1 MTTIALGRTLA
12 LNLAPGPSTRFVLRR
27 LLAAIPLL
35 LAVSALVFW
44 MISLLPGNTAQQ
56 LLGIEA
62 TDEQVARLASQ
73 LHLDRPPIERYVQ
86 WLGNAVQGDFGRSL
100 TSGQR
105 ISTLLLQRFPVTL
118 ELVGLS
124 LLLAIGFAVPVALL
138 AARRPNGIVD
148 RLTAVIN
155 IAGLSAASYVLALLL
170 VLVFAVK
177 LALLPS
183 LGFSPITEGIW
194 RNLRSLALPAI
205 ALAIPLFSLYTRF
218 LRSDLIEQLQGEDYI
233 MTAVAKG
240 IGPWRVL
247 VHHALRNS
255 ALGLVTLVALNV
267 GPLIGGTVIME
278 QLFGL
283 PGLGQLLLQAIHLRD
298 VMVVQAAVV
307 VLAIATVLSSLAADI
322 LYAALDPRIRCE

>member
-148 RLTAVIN
+148 
-155 IAGLSAASYVLALLL
+155 
-170 VLVFAVK
+170 
-177 LALLPS
+177 
-183 LGFSPITEGIW
+183 
-194 RNLRSLALPAI
+194 
-205 ALAIPLFSLYTRF
+205 
-218 LRSDLIEQLQGEDYI
+218 
-233 MTAVAKG
+233 
-240 IGPWRVL
+240 
-247 VHHALRNS
+247 
-255 ALGLVTLVALNV
+255 
-267 GPLIGGTVIME
+267 
-278 QLFGL
+278 
-283 PGLGQLLLQAIHLRD
+283 
-298 VMVVQAAVV
+298 
-307 VLAIATVLSSLAADI
+307 
-322 LYAALDPRIRCE
+322 